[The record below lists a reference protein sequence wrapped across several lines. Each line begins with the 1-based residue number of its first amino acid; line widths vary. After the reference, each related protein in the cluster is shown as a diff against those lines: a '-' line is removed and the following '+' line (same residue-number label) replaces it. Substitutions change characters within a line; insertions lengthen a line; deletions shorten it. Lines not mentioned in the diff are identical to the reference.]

1 MEPTNKSVIEQYGV
15 LKVKDHRDLPATEIT
30 KAFERAKREG
40 RGVLIPYFMCGF
52 PSAQQSAELILAAAE
67 SGADIIELGIPF
79 SDPLADGA
87 TIEHAG
93 HVALERGMTING
105 CMDIAR
111 QVAAKSSVP
120 LLFMGYYNPILS
132 YGIERFCAAAKANG
146 INGIIVPDLP
156 PEEAD
161 PLQAVTQQYGLA
173 LIFLIPPTTPD
184 ERIENV
190 VARTRKGP
198 GGFIYCVS
206 LSGVTGSR
214 KELSSHLQSF
224 IERVRRYAKEIPLA
238 VGFGLSTPEHIAQ
251 VTALVEGAVVG
262 SALVNLIDQH
272 EVGEQVE
279 AVRQYIASLSRR

>member
-1 MEPTNKSVIEQYGV
+1 MEPTNNSVIEQYGA
-15 LKVKDHRDLPATEIT
+15 LKAKDPQDRPATEIT
-30 KAFERAKREG
+30 KAFERAKQEG

-93 HVALERGMTING
+93 HIALERGMTING

-161 PLQAVTQQYGLA
+161 PLQEVAQQYGLA

-190 VARTRKGP
+190 VARTRKGS

-214 KELSSHLQSF
+214 KELPPHLQSF

-238 VGFGLSTPEHIAQ
+238 VGFGLTTPEHIAQ
-251 VTALVEGAVVG
+251 VTTLVEGAVVG

-272 EVGEQVE
+272 ETGEQVE
-279 AVRQYIASLSRR
+279 AVRQYIASLCL